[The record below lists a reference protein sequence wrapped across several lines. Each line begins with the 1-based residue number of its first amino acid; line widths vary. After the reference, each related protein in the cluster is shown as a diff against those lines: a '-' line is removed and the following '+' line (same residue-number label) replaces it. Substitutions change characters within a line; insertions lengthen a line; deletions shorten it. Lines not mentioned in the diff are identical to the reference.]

1 MATHPEAVAGATAVE
16 AVVVEED
23 RLLTDMRLLLVQSS
37 PVWEDPMASLRE
49 LDRMLS
55 DSVEA
60 DLIVLPEMFSTGF
73 VTEPEGIAERDGGNS
88 LQWMRE
94 LAASRSCAVAG
105 SLSVM
110 SGSSYRN
117 RFYFVFPD
125 GSEIHYDKRHLF
137 SYSGEGLG
145 YTPGQ
150 ERVIVSYN
158 GVRIL
163 PQVCYDLRFPVFS
176 RNRILGGAPEYDL
189 ILYVASWPEKR
200 IGAWDALLK
209 ARAIENACY
218 VAGVNRVGSDPS
230 NYYPGH
236 TTFISP
242 QGEVLSV
249 CKQNETDS
257 LICEVSVEELELF
270 RRSFPVLDDAD

>member
-1 MATHPEAVAGATAVE
+1 
-16 AVVVEED
+16 
-23 RLLTDMRLLLVQSS
+23 MRLLLVQSS
-37 PVWEDPMASLRE
+37 PVWADPEASLQE
-49 LDRMLS
+49 LDRMLP
-55 DSVEA
+55 DSVDA

-73 VTEPEGIAERDGGNS
+73 VTKPEGVAEIDGGYS
-88 LQWMRE
+88 LSWMRE
-94 LAASRSCAVAG
+94 LAAGRSCAVAG
-105 SLSVM
+105 SLSVK

-125 GSEIHYDKRHLF
+125 GSEIHYDKHHLF
-137 SYSGEGLG
+137 SYSGEGRR
-145 YTPGQ
+145 YTPGK
-150 ERVIVSYN
+150 ERVVVSYK

-163 PQVCYDLRFPVFS
+163 LQVCYDLRFPVFS
-176 RNRILGGAPEYDL
+176 RNRLSGGSPEYDL

-218 VAGVNRVGSDPS
+218 VAGVNRAGSDPG

-242 QGEVLSV
+242 LGEVLSI
-249 CKQNETDS
+249 CKQNEADAA
-257 LICEVSVEELELF
+257 ICEVSMEELEAY
-270 RRSFPVLDDAD
+270 RQAFPVLEDAD